1 MTKDELERYGGLGGI
16 LAVEGGD
23 LLASKVFLNGGQ
35 VKERGG
41 LFAIVDPLSPDRLDL
56 VSGVSERGSGILS
69 SDLRLLYENELDD
82 LGLPGTLMIFEQNLT
97 RVSDTYLGLEQRLAR
112 TLFARTYWASEQH
125 GRHLAIGGA
134 YGLEM
139 KVRWELD

>member
-1 MTKDELERYGGLGGI
+1 
-16 LAVEGGD
+16 
-23 LLASKVFLNGGQ
+23 
-35 VKERGG
+35 
-41 LFAIVDPLSPDRLDL
+41 
-56 VSGVSERGSGILS
+56 
-69 SDLRLLYENELDD
+69 
-82 LGLPGTLMIFEQNLT
+82 MIFEQNLT